1 MVVAPYL
8 NQLYL
13 PNLQFHNAVSAG
25 MKAMPPYPK
34 WNVTGY
40 PANKFHN
47 DTGDSGEC
55 PGTPGCPGYIAP
67 ATKGD
72 KFKKILNTLS
82 DTFEILGNVTDSLLQ
97 GNVTN
102 PAATIPAATK
112 QKGILG
118 MQPVAG
124 ALVVVLIVGTIGG
137 LGYALWKKNQ
147 PAKS

>member
-1 MVVAPYL
+1 MVDAPFL
-8 NQLYL
+8 NQMYL
-13 PNLQFHNAVSAG
+13 PSLKFHNATAG

-40 PANKFHN
+40 PAGKFHN

-55 PGTPGCPGYIAP
+55 PGSPGCPGYIAP
-67 ATKGD
+67 TTDTGSKV
-72 KFKKILNTLS
+72 KKILNTLS
-82 DTFEILGNVTDSLLQ
+82 DVFDVLGNVTDSLLQ

-102 PAATIPAATK
+102 PTATIPAATK

-124 ALVVVLIVGTIGG
+124 AVVVVLLVGTIAG
-137 LGYALWKKNQ
+137 LGYVVWKKSQ